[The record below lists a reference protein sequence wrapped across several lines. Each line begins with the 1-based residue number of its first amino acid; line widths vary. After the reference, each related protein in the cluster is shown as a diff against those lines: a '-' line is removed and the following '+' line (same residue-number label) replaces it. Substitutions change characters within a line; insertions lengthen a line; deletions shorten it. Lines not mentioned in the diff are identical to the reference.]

1 MRGASL
7 DHLRKVTVVLAGA
20 LLLQA
25 PAAQAADAPVP
36 PEIPVA
42 LLVDLSTGQELFARE
57 PARRFMPASV
67 VKVMTSYTAFRLMA
81 EGRIAPSTR
90 YEISPELEKEWSGVG
105 TTMFLKAGDRPTLG
119 ELLLGAI
126 SVSGNDAS
134 VALAL
139 ASTGS
144 VQSWLALMNANAAA
158 LGMHDT
164 HFGSTNGYPDHG
176 RTFTTAHDL
185 ARLGEAVVTRYPG
198 LYRRYFGHRTLTWRD
213 MTQQNH
219 DPVTGRV
226 QGADGMKTGYTNEA
240 GFTFL
245 GSGERNGRRL
255 IMVLA
260 GAPSDNVRDETAR
273 ALLEWGFSNFTTRRL
288 SPPGSLVGRARV
300 QNGDA
305 LHVDLRAPRGI
316 NLALPVEGAR
326 VTHMSIRYSG
336 PLLAPIAEG
345 DEVAVLHV
353 EIEGQSAYDVP
364 LAAAEDVGQAGFF
377 RRIINGL
384 AGFIT

>member
-1 MRGASL
+1 M
-7 DHLRKVTVVLAGA
+7 GA
-20 LLLQA
+20 LLLQV
-25 PAAQAADAPVP
+25 PAAQAATAPVP

-67 VKVMTSYTAFRLMA
+67 VKVMTTYTAFRLMA
-81 EGRIAPSTR
+81 EGRISPNTR

-105 TTMFLKAGDRPTLG
+105 STMFLKAGERPTLG
-119 ELLLGAI
+119 EILLGAT

-144 VQSWLALMNANAAA
+144 VQSWLDLMNANAAD
-158 LGMHDT
+158 LGMRDT
-164 HFGSTNGYPDHG
+164 HFGSANGYPDHG

-198 LYRRYFGHRTLTWRD
+198 LYRRYFGHRTMTWRNI
-213 MTQQNH
+213 TQQNH

-245 GSGERNGRRL
+245 GSGERDGRRL

-260 GAPSDNVRDETAR
+260 GAPSGDARDQAAR
-273 ALLEWGFSNFTTRRL
+273 ALLEWGFSSFATREL
-288 SPPGSLVGRARV
+288 APPGTVVGRARV

-305 LHVDLRAPRGI
+305 LHVDLRAPRGV
-316 NLALPVEGAR
+316 NLALPVGGAR
-326 VTHMSIRYSG
+326 VKQMSIRYNG

-353 EIEGQSAYDVP
+353 EIEGQAAFDVP
-364 LAAAEDVGQAGFF
+364 LAATEAVGQAGFF
-377 RRIINGL
+377 RRIVNGL